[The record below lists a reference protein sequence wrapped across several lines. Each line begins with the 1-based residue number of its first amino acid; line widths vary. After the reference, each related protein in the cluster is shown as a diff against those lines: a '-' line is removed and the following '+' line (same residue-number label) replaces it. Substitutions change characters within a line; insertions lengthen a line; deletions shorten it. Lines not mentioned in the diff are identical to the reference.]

1 MQLADQYRAWAE
13 ELVDLTAVNDL
24 INFKPTKT
32 TTIYPLDEA
41 VDRLLKGESL
51 LLSEISDFT
60 DEVNSKASRSVIGK
74 AKENFDQFGLKTLKL
89 ASGFASWNSDLLS
102 NTNAP
107 VLTYPLL
114 IENPNSQ
121 FKNIKVSIESEL
133 PELNKVLLLHLKLRM
148 GINIDNELI
157 EEAEEEG
164 PNEVIK
170 IFKGLCPPEL
180 SLELEDGYAIK
191 NLRYRNLS
199 MVGDLLEAAN
209 SGLENDLISAIA
221 GDSSAQQKLA
231 SKVVKVPKN
240 EPDYVLPENEFL
252 VLDADSS
259 QQWAINSA
267 LKGQDLVIEGPPGT
281 GKSQTIANLIASFM
295 AQGKNVLFVAEKRA
309 AIDAVKKRIDLVG
322 LSDCFLDL
330 HSADQF
336 RKNPSEPFLED
347 LKALSSIPNI
357 DCQVNQQDLSKS
369 RQTLVTRSNEIT
381 ELNEPWNCSYLDVVK
396 FAIGSRGFVGEPF
409 RINSSE
415 VGQLKPDK
423 FEDIKRSINEV
434 FNLSGQQL
442 LAPDFPLSTKIR
454 EGSIRSLTEVQ
465 TIRKASEVLQE
476 SLEVVL
482 SWVSKTKVNT
492 RDALDTPSKVKIVSD
507 HIDEVNATEVVDI
520 ESPQIIHDEELRI
533 VGRVL
538 KKNLVFRWFSFIT
551 DKEYRELLSKV
562 KKNISKGNKFSAI
575 NLRGSIK
582 TLSSKNHLI
591 DIGINPI
598 RATRPEELTSCLQE
612 IKKTTSTLNQ
622 YLNELVGMDSELS
635 QIKDISDKLE
645 AHRNKIPLAVS
656 IGEEL
661 SLLSEL
667 GLSETG
673 IKDQVINDLSIP
685 SQDPE
690 NIYKKI
696 ISAWANDIEEEL
708 RLSKRSL
715 TFDREYLD
723 RTVNTFRE
731 SDETH
736 ISTTGKRIRAL
747 IADRAYEI
755 SQNFPQQAQKIRAEA
770 ARRRRRLPARK
781 LFAAAPELLKS
792 LKPCWAMN
800 PLAVS
805 QLLPRD
811 EPYFDVVIFDE
822 ASQIETVQG
831 ISAILRG
838 KQTIVAGDS
847 KQLSP
852 TQSSFF
858 ASSDDSA
865 DSAAL
870 NSEEEEDAFNAAKE
884 TESLLEAVK
893 IALPPV
899 IGTKTLQWH
908 YRSEDERLIAFSNKH
923 QNLYNSKLITAPSTS
938 TEAPFGFHQ
947 VEGSINEITGKSPK
961 GEVKKTVELVIDH
974 LTNKPN
980 QSLAVIAFGSVHAR
994 NIEKQFYKVIG
1005 ENSDIRLAPDDRP
1018 EEKFIIRHLET
1029 IQGDERDAIILAT
1042 GYGPKAIGK
1051 LRNDFGVLNRSENE
1065 FGLRRLNVAIT
1076 RARKRVDVVTTI
1088 KPYEYDDNQL
1098 TNVGAKGLIQYLRFV
1113 QSGGSDLGDLAVNKI
1128 PMNEFEQDIFDALT
1142 SKGVGLVPQYGVSG
1156 YRLDFA
1162 VQHPDEKGRFVLA
1175 LEADGA
1181 SYHSSDTARDRDR
1194 IRQNHL
1200 ERLGWKFHRIWST
1213 DWFLN
1218 KEQEL
1223 ELAVMN
1229 IEQAIRSGKLVNPP
1243 QKS

>member
-1 MQLADQYRAWAE
+1 MPLADQYRAWAE

-51 LLSEISDFT
+51 LLSEISDFS

-74 AKENFDQFGLKTLKL
+74 SKENFDQFGLKTLKL
-89 ASGFASWNSDLLS
+89 ASGFASWNTDLLS

-107 VLTYPLL
+107 VLTYPLV

-121 FKNIKVSIESEL
+121 FKNIKLHIESEF

-148 GINIDNELI
+148 GINIDSELI
-157 EEAEEEG
+157 EEAEEDG
-164 PNEVIK
+164 SDQVIK
-170 IFKGLCPPEL
+170 VFQGLCPPDL
-180 SLELEDGYAIK
+180 SLKLKDGYAIK

-209 SGLENDLISAIA
+209 SSLENDLIAAIA
-221 GDSSAQQKLA
+221 GNSSAQQKLA
-231 SKVVKVPKN
+231 SNVVKVPKN
-240 EPDYVLPENEFL
+240 DPDYVLPENEFL
-252 VLDADSS
+252 ILDADSS

-295 AQGKNVLFVAEKRA
+295 AEGKNVLFVADKRA

-330 HSADQF
+330 HSADRF
-336 RKNPSEPFLED
+336 RKNPAEPFLED
-347 LKALSSIPNI
+347 LKALASIPNI
-357 DCQVNQQDLSKS
+357 DCSVNQLDLSKS
-369 RQTLVTRSNEIT
+369 RQILVSRSTQVT
-381 ELNEPWNCSYLDVVK
+381 ELNDPWNCSYLDVVRY
-396 FAIGSRGFVGEPF
+396 AIESRDFVGDSF
-409 RINSSE
+409 QINSSE
-415 VGQLKPDK
+415 VSELKPEK
-423 FEDIKRSINEV
+423 FEEIKRSIKEI
-434 FNLSGQQL
+434 FKLSAQQL
-442 LAPDFPLSTKIR
+442 LAPDFPLSSSIR
-454 EGSIRSLTEVQ
+454 EGALNSLTEVQ
-465 TIRKASEVLQE
+465 TIRKASENLQK
-476 SLEVVL
+476 SLEIIIA
-482 SWVSKTKVNT
+482 WVSKTKVNT
-492 RDALDTPSKVKIVSD
+492 RDALDTPSKVEIVCD
-507 HIDEVNATEVVDI
+507 HIDELKTTDIVNI
-520 ESPQIIHDEELRI
+520 ETPTIIPDEELNIVERI
-533 VGRVL
+533 L
-538 KKNLVFRWFSFIT
+538 KKNRIFRWFYFLT

-562 KKNISKGNKFSAI
+562 KKNIIKGNKYSAI
-575 NLRGSIK
+575 NLRASIK
-582 TLSSKNHLI
+582 TLYSKNHLI
-591 DIGINPI
+591 NIGINPLH
-598 RATRPEELTSCLQE
+598 ANRPDELTACLQA
-612 IKKTTSTLNQ
+612 IGKTTATLNKQ
-622 YLNELVGMDSELS
+622 INELVGLDSQFPQMKE
-635 QIKDISDKLE
+635 IADKLE
-645 AHRNKIPLAVS
+645 SHRNKIPLAVS
-656 IGEEL
+656 LGEEL
-661 SLLSEL
+661 TRLSEL

-673 IKDQVINDLSIP
+673 LKAQTINDLFTSTQ
-685 SQDPE
+685 SAE

-696 ISAWANDIEEEL
+696 VSAWATNVEEEL
-708 RLSKRSL
+708 RLSKRAL

-723 RTVNTFRE
+723 QTVTTFRQ
-731 SDETH
+731 SDQSH

-747 IADRAYEI
+747 IADRAHEV
-755 SQNFPQQAQKIRAEA
+755 SQRFPQQVQKIRTEA
-770 ARRRRRLPARK
+770 AKKRRRLPARK
-781 LFAAAPELLKS
+781 LFAAVPELLKS

-831 ISAILRG
+831 ISSILRG

-858 ASSDDSA
+858 ASSDDSDESATFNA
-865 DSAAL
+865 D
-870 NSEEEEDAFNAAKE
+870 EEDAAFNAATE

-893 IALPPV
+893 LALPPV

-938 TEAPFGFHQ
+938 SEAPFGFHQ
-947 VEGSINEITGKSPK
+947 VEGSISEITGKSPK
-961 GEVKKTVELVIDH
+961 AEVQKTVELVIDH
-974 LTNKPN
+974 LKNKPD

-994 NIEKQFYKVIG
+994 NIENQFHKVIG
-1005 ENSDIRLAPDDRP
+1005 ENSRLSLAPEDRP
-1018 EEKFIIRHLET
+1018 EEEFIIRHLET
-1029 IQGDERDAIILAT
+1029 IQGDERDAIILST

-1051 LRNDFGVLNRSENE
+1051 LRNDFGVLNRSEND

-1098 TNVGAKGLIQYLRFV
+1098 TNVGAKGLVQYLRFV
-1113 QSGGSDLGDLAVNKI
+1113 HSGGSDLGDLSTKKI
-1128 PMNEFEQDIFDALT
+1128 PMNAFEQDIFDALT
-1142 SKGVGLVPQYGVSG
+1142 GKGIGLVPQYGVSG

-1162 VQHPDEKGRFVLA
+1162 VQHPEEKGRFVLA

-1218 KEQEL
+1218 KEKEL
-1223 ELAVMN
+1223 ELAIMN
-1229 IEQAIRSGKLVNPP
+1229 IEQAIRSGQLVNP
-1243 QKS
+1243 SD